1 MSRIASFTWGILGI
15 LLCSYIASGYLSA
28 QETVAEP
35 KISDLVDKV
44 IDVRL
49 KDGSLIGNATV
60 VTVAPGKVDD
70 SIRSLKVRTPN
81 SKRLTTLG
89 ASKIQEIYLN
99 ENPLDVTYDTK
110 NRALVHS
117 VEKMFDRKEHRR
129 KVEER
134 LTTNRDRYWEPLTED
149 DHKKFMKKHRLFL
162 KKTETELPHI
172 QFRLVETNYF
182 LFFTNLPANEVDGY
196 ITYLD
201 AMYREMCKAFGLS
214 PDKNI
219 WCGKC
224 VVVAFGRRQD
234 FLLFE
239 SKLMDTFDTADVQ
252 GLCHQFGDGTV
263 IFAGYKGDN
272 DFFGHVLVHE
282 TSHGF
287 VHRYMTTA
295 RAPSWLNEGMA
306 DWLANVIVKGDKIP
320 TRQRQSALLVKQEN
334 GWGSFLSAERID
346 GKHYGAASVLVEI
359 LVALDK
365 GSQFK
370 RFFDGIKEGKPADES
385 LKDSFGISY
394 QDLTILYAK
403 AISKIS
409 R

>member
-1 MSRIASFTWGILGI
+1 MTRIASFTWGILGI

-70 SIRSLKVRTPN
+70 SIRSRKVRTPN
-81 SKRLTTLG
+81 STRPTRLG

-234 FLLFE
+234 FWLFE

-295 RAPSWLNEGMA
+295 RAPSWLNEG
-306 DWLANVIVKGDKIP
+306 
-320 TRQRQSALLVKQEN
+320 
-334 GWGSFLSAERID
+334 LSLI
-346 GKHYGAASVLVEI
+346 HI
-359 LVALDK
+359 
-365 GSQFK
+365 
-370 RFFDGIKEGKPADES
+370 
-385 LKDSFGISY
+385 
-394 QDLTILYAK
+394 
-403 AISKIS
+403 
-409 R
+409 